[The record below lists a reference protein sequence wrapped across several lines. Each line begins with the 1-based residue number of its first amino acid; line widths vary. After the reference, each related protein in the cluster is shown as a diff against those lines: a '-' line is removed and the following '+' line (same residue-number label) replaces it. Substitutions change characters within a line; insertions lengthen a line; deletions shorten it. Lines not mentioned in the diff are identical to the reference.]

1 MSALEIRC
9 EAALSNRSTR
19 IQLTSN
25 DGSTSPSAALGGTID
40 QCPACADG
48 VLPNSSNAAL
58 KPVASLSAGPVPQ

>member
-48 VLPNSSNAAL
+48 VPSSSNAAL